1 MAASIGATAP
11 PVLINV
17 DHVSAR
23 GSGFNRR
30 VPSVPFRILAL
41 VAALSAWE
49 LVAVGG
55 LVRVTES
62 GLGCPDWPLCHGNVV
77 PLERQAPIIE
87 YSHRATATIVT
98 LLVLATAAWALRA
111 YRARRDVVVPAVAAG
126 ILVPL
131 QALLGAIV
139 VWLEL
144 PPWIVAGHFVVGMLF
159 LATTVV
165 TAARAWRRSLGVT
178 QAFLRTVWSGNAVAL
193 VLVSLGAAVVAGH
206 ADEACGRQWPAC
218 NGGFV
223 AGGGPAM
230 LHVAH
235 RSMAYVVAALAV
247 ALAALACRGAAPRM
261 AAFVPLVA
269 VAAQIGFGISIVLTE
284 EGTRIRQVFEVL
296 HVAGAAAVWASLVG
310 VAAFLGPPSR

>member
-1 MAASIGATAP
+1 MFLRPARASIG
-11 PVLINV
+11 
-17 DHVSAR
+17 
-23 GSGFNRR
+23 R
-30 VPSVPFRILAL
+30 VPSVPFRILTL
-41 VAALSAWE
+41 LAALSAWA
-49 LVAVGG
+49 LVVVGG

-62 GLGCPDWPLCHGNVV
+62 GLGCPDWPLCHGDVV
-77 PLERQAPIIE
+77 PLERQAPLIE
-87 YSHRATATIVT
+87 YSHRATATVVAV
-98 LLVLATAAWALRA
+98 LVVLVAVWVLRS
-111 YRARRDVVVPAVAAG
+111 YRRRRDVVVPAVVAAM
-126 ILVPL
+126 LVPF

-144 PPWIVAGHFVVGMLF
+144 PPWIVAIHFVVGMLF

-165 TAARAWRRSLGVT
+165 TAARARRRSLGVT

-223 AGGGPAM
+223 AGGGSAM

-235 RSMAYVVAALAV
+235 RSVAYVVAALAV

-310 VAAFLGPPSR
+310 VAAFLGPPSRRRVPLESVAAPAPAR